1 MSFRRFRYSL
11 KEGIKNIWRNRMYSM
26 ASIGTITASLFIFGI
41 LFFVVVNFQSVV
53 KSAES
58 SVGITVFFEE
68 GISQERIEEIGTDIS
83 TREEVKTIEFIS
95 GDETWQS
102 YKEEYLDEELIES
115 FGDDNPLKDSDSY
128 TIYLHDTESQDS
140 LVEYVESLDGVR
152 KVNFSETIADAFSN
166 INSIIA
172 IVSSAIIIILIAV
185 SVFLINSSVT
195 MGISAR
201 KEEISIM
208 KLLGSTNSFISAPF
222 IIEGVLIGF
231 IGSLIPLVILY
242 FVYDNVINYI
252 TRRYV
257 SIFAI
262 VEFVNIYDV
271 FTFLI
276 PIIFIIGIGIGLL
289 GSSATVTH
297 QIRRVEVSS

>member
-1 MSFRRFRYSL
+1 
-11 KEGIKNIWRNRMYSM
+11 MYSM